1 MIFNNKVA
9 IVTGAGIGIGFE
21 IARQLALNGAAVVL
35 NDMDEKVGLRAVER
49 IKAEGGRCEA
59 IIGDASDIPF
69 IQQMIR
75 YAVSTFGQLDIAVA
89 NAGITTFGDFLAYPL
104 DRFQQ
109 LIQVNLQGTFFLA
122 QQAAQQMIK
131 QQSGGRLLFMS
142 SVTGHQ
148 YHPDLTAYGMSKAA
162 IRFLAKNLG
171 VELAAHQITVNAIS
185 PGATLT
191 ERTIQQDDGD
201 FQRQWERITP
211 TAKVATTA
219 DIAHTALFLLSPQS
233 SQVTGQTIIVD
244 GGWTATSPPPTS

>member
-1 MIFNNKVA
+1 MVFKHKVA
-9 IVTGAGIGIGFE
+9 IVTGAGIGIGFD

-35 NDMDEKVGLRAVER
+35 NDLDEKAGLSAVAR
-49 IKAEGGRCEA
+49 IREEGGQCEA
-59 IIGDASDIPF
+59 IIGDASDVPF

-75 YAVSTFGQLDIAVA
+75 FTVSTFGQLDIAVA
-89 NAGITTFGDFLAYPL
+89 NAGITTFGDFLDYPL
-104 DRFQQ
+104 ERFQQ
-109 LIQVNLQGTFFLA
+109 LIQLNLQGTFFLA

-131 QQSGGRLLFMS
+131 QASGGRLLFMS

-211 TAKVATTA
+211 TAKVAKTPLA
-219 DIAHTALFLLSPQS
+219 
-233 SQVTGQTIIVD
+233 
-244 GGWTATSPPPTS
+244 